1 MGCSSPIRGS
11 GRVSILSKTDSRKV
25 HRFRSG
31 DSERTSAFAKE
42 RRSLELLGKG
52 LARADGEKGPTPS
65 REENI
70 PLAAGRTP
78 GVTLRGAGA
87 GPATLRMEARM
98 FLYPAFNAGML
109 MGCVLVDDEVQV
121 EPRRGLTIYLAQE
134 FEELFMAMAI
144 ETFSDN
150 GSLKHVERCEKRR
163 RAVANIVVSHG
174 SATPALE
181 GQSGL
186 GAIQSL
192 DL

>member
-1 MGCSSPIRGS
+1 
-11 GRVSILSKTDSRKV
+11 
-25 HRFRSG
+25 
-31 DSERTSAFAKE
+31 
-42 RRSLELLGKG
+42 
-52 LARADGEKGPTPS
+52 
-65 REENI
+65 
-70 PLAAGRTP
+70 
-78 GVTLRGAGA
+78 
-87 GPATLRMEARM
+87 
-98 FLYPAFNAGML
+98 
-109 MGCVLVDDEVQV
+109 
-121 EPRRGLTIYLAQE
+121 
-134 FEELFMAMAI
+134 MAMAI

>member
-1 MGCSSPIRGS
+1 MIDAFGPDEGFWIGVVVIDIELDGLDEIGDTCEGSASDAFSCDFSKPTLDKVKPRGT
-11 GRVSILSKTDSRKV
+11 RWDKV
-25 HRFRSG
+25 Q
-31 DSERTSAFAKE
+31 
-42 RRSLELLGKG
+42 
-52 LARADGEKGPTPS
+52 
-65 REENI
+65 I
-70 PLAAGRTP
+70 
-78 GVTLRGAGA
+78 
-87 GPATLRMEARM
+87 EARM

-109 MGCVLVDDEVQV
+109 MGCVIVNDEVQV

>member
-1 MGCSSPIRGS
+1 MAWMRSATLVKDPR
-11 GRVSILSKTDSRKV
+11 RM
-25 HRFRSG
+25 RFRVI
-31 DSERTSAFAKE
+31 SANQ
-42 RRSLELLGKG
+42 RSTRLSQEELVGIKCQ
-52 LARADGEKGPTPS
+52 
-65 REENI
+65 I
-70 PLAAGRTP
+70 
-78 GVTLRGAGA
+78 
-87 GPATLRMEARM
+87 EARM

-109 MGCVLVDDEVQV
+109 MGCVIVDDEVQV